1 LSQIGISIAYQYQ
14 AIAFCMADVTI
25 RGKKVRE
32 AKNLW
37 QLNAT
42 NMTLLNLLV
51 DDEKSLCMTEIYKLL
66 DNLSN

>member
-1 LSQIGISIAYQYQ
+1 
-14 AIAFCMADVTI
+14 MADVTI